1 MIRSVLILP
10 LLLATLVRAARG
22 RSWFMK
28 ARLLIGAAVVAAA
41 SLVAP
46 ASAASPANDDFAAAQ
61 VLSGP
66 TGVTA
71 GSNVDATQEEG
82 EPDHAPQAPGHSV
95 WYRWTAPAS
104 GRVVFDTCDATETD
118 TVLAVYTGPNVAAL
132 RRVVRSDDS
141 CGDRSLVSFTAVAG
155 RTYLIA
161 VDGYQRG
168 GPFTLT
174 WEQIDRPQNDVF
186 SSPLT
191 LSGADGLVTERSFG
205 AGAEAGEPSPARAA
219 SVWYS
224 WTAPF
229 TGGVTFETCG
239 SSFDT
244 VLAAYT
250 GTSVDAVRQVAHD
263 DDDCGP
269 QSRIRF
275 GARAGTDYRIQ
286 VYGVKGTMGWIRL
299 GWLGAT
305 SPRNDGFAA
314 ARVLRGTRG
323 SITGTNAGAVAEA
336 GEKAWASVWYRWRA
350 PRLMAIAFSTC
361 SGAEFDSAITVYRG
375 TSLRRAVV
383 VDEGDDECDEGARA
397 VFVATKGTEY
407 RVAVDSSSAQT
418 GSFNLTWRKP
428 RPYDEPCSVPDIR
441 GDRLAVG
448 RRKLLAAN
456 CLVGRVVGRNS
467 EIVPRGRVIA
477 QYPFPDARLPILGR
491 VHLEISTGLPQR
503 R

>member
-1 MIRSVLILP
+1 
-10 LLLATLVRAARG
+10 
-22 RSWFMK
+22 MK
-28 ARLLIGAAVVAAA
+28 ARVLVAAAVVAAA
-41 SLVAP
+41 SLVAA
-46 ASAASPANDDFAAAQ
+46 ASAAPPANDDFGAAQ

-66 TGVTA
+66 TGVAA

-132 RRVVRSDDS
+132 RRVVRADDS

-155 RTYLIA
+155 RAYSIA

-174 WEQIDRPQNDVF
+174 WEQTDRPQNDAF

-191 LSGADGLVTERSFG
+191 LPGADGVVTGRSFG
-205 AGAEAGEPSPARAA
+205 ARAEAGEPSPARAA

-239 SSFDT
+239 SGFDT

-250 GTSVDAVRQVAHD
+250 GTSVDALRTVARD
-263 DDDCGP
+263 DDDCGS

-275 GARAGTDYRIQ
+275 GARAGFEYRIQ
-286 VYGVKGTMGWIRL
+286 VYGVNGTMGWIQL
-299 GWLGAT
+299 VWSGAQ
-305 SPRNDGFAA
+305 SPRNDSFAA

-323 SITGTNAGAVAEA
+323 SITGTNAGAVAEP

-350 PRLMAIAFSTC
+350 PRLMGIAFSTC
-361 SGAEFDSAITVYRG
+361 SGAEFDTAITVYRG
-375 TSLRRAVV
+375 SSLRRAAV
-383 VDEGDDECDEGARA
+383 VDEADDDCDEGSRA
-397 VFVATKGTEY
+397 IFVATKGTDY
-407 RVAVDSSSAQT
+407 RIAVDSSTAQT
-418 GSFNLTWRKP
+418 GSFTLTWRRP
-428 RPYDEPCSVPDIR
+428 RPFDEPCSVPDVR
-441 GDRLAVG
+441 GDRTASA
-448 RRKLLAAN
+448 RRSLLAAN

-477 QYPFPDARLPILGR
+477 QYPFPGARLPILGR
-491 VHLEISTGLPQR
+491 VHLEISRGLGVRP
-503 R
+503 

>member
-1 MIRSVLILP
+1 
-10 LLLATLVRAARG
+10 
-22 RSWFMK
+22 MK
-28 ARLLIGAAVVAAA
+28 ARLLVAAAVVAAA
-41 SLVAP
+41 SLVAA
-46 ASAASPANDDFAAAQ
+46 ASAAPPANDDFAAAQ

-66 TGVTA
+66 TGVFA

-95 WYRWTAPAS
+95 WYRWTAPAL

-118 TVLAVYTGPNVAAL
+118 TVLAVYTGPSVAAL

-155 RTYLIA
+155 RTYSIA

-174 WEQIDRPQNDVF
+174 WEQIDRPQNDAF

-191 LSGADGLVTERSFG
+191 LSGADGLVTGRSFG
-205 AGAEAGEPSPARAA
+205 ARAEAGEPSPARAA
-219 SVWYS
+219 SIWYG

-244 VLAAYT
+244 VLAAYI
-250 GTSVDAVRQVAHD
+250 GTSVDALRAVARD
-263 DDDCGP
+263 DDDCEP

-286 VYGVKGTMGWIRL
+286 VYGVNGTMGWIRL
-299 GWLGAT
+299 AWSGAA
-305 SPRNDGFAA
+305 SPRNDNFAA

-323 SITGTNAGAVAEA
+323 SITGTNAGAVAEPR
-336 GEKAWASVWYRWRA
+336 EKAWASVWYRWRA

-361 SGAEFDSAITVYRG
+361 SAAEFDTAITVSRG
-375 TSLRRAVV
+375 TSLRRAAV
-383 VDEGDDECDEGARA
+383 VDEADDDCDEGSRA

-407 RVAVDSSSAQT
+407 RIAVDSSTAQT

-428 RPYDEPCSVPDIR
+428 RPFDEPCSVPDVR
-441 GDRLAVG
+441 GDRMASA
-448 RRKLLAAN
+448 RRRLLAAN
-456 CLVGRVVGRNS
+456 CLVGRVVRRNS
-467 EIVPRGRVIA
+467 EIVPRARVIA
-477 QYPFPDARLPILGR
+477 QYPFPGARLPILGR
-491 VHLEISTGLPQR
+491 VHLEISSGLGVRPSSSG
-503 R
+503 